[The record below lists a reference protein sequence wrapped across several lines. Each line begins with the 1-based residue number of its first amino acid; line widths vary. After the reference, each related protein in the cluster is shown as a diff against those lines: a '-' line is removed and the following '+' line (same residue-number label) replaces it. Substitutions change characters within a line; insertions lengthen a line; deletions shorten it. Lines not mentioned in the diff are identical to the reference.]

1 MNIGTVIEGTFG
13 LGTTFYA
20 DDGRLSGTDPV
31 RLQQGLTIVAD
42 LFKRMGLRLN
52 TNKTKA
58 MVYFGGAGSKRML
71 AEAYAH
77 RFDKISSDS
86 ATEGCRKG
94 ELPSMQ
100 QTYESST
107 PSLTST

>member
-1 MNIGTVIEGTFG
+1 M
-13 LGTTFYA
+13 FYA
-20 DDGRLSGTDPV
+20 NNGRLSGTDPV
-31 RLQQGLTIVAD
+31 RLQQGLTIVTD
-42 LFKRMGLRLN
+42 LFKRMGLHLN
-52 TNKTKA
+52 TNKTKP
-58 MVYFGGAGSKRML
+58 MVYFGGAGSKHMS

-77 RFDKISSDS
+77 RFDKFLPT